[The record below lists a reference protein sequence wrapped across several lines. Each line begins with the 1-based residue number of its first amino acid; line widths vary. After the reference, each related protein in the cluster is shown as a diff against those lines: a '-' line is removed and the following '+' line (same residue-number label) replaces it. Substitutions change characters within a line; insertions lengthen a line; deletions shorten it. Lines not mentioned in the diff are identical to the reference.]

1 MVGQL
6 LGKCRNAETSRDSA
20 LSLIQL
26 FSMARS
32 LLLRS
37 VEMLKIEKIPRP
49 DGTAIKL
56 TGRLDAEFLPELAP
70 QIPTD
75 GRGVVLEMEEVT
87 LVDGDAVRFLIE
99 CESRG
104 IQLRGCSAYIREWIT
119 RERESFKITN
129 RRGRGSK

>member
-1 MVGQL
+1 
-6 LGKCRNAETSRDSA
+6 
-20 LSLIQL
+20 
-26 FSMARS
+26 MARS